1 MRNLLTYK
9 LAVKLGLVKS
19 NRSNRTFFEPKISW
33 AQKLSSPK
41 FFVDPIFF
49 GPKIYFNGRF
59 FNPIFVGPKIHL
71 RMELFLKSFAENS
84 ISSSLPDGSTT
95 WHYLFYEMVVG
106 GPTTMSNFLRLHPL
120 QS

>member
-1 MRNLLTYK
+1 MSILIKSNKTRTGQ
-9 LAVKLGLVKS
+9 AKLGQVKTGQVNLGLGKS

-41 FFVDPIFF
+41 IFVDPIFF

-71 RMELFLKSFAENS
+71 RMEFDYGDVPQIF
-84 ISSSLPDGSTT
+84 
-95 WHYLFYEMVVG
+95 
-106 GPTTMSNFLRLHPL
+106 R
-120 QS
+120 